1 LKTAILIIGYNR
13 PNLFKQV
20 VTSVKNNNSDYRK
33 YISLDNC
40 GDDSIIKK
48 HIDICRDNFPTF
60 SFELRNNRV
69 RQDIHI
75 FKSLK
80 TVFEQGYDR
89 VIYLEDDTLISDN
102 GIKLLDNILNWTD
115 SCLKNV
121 GMAQLWSNRT
131 FTIND
136 IIRDENVLAYTG
148 ENLWGAVI
156 KKECWFSCLPVIEK
170 YMEELDYK
178 DFTKIR
184 AMLARMDVNI
194 RGIPEFYRA
203 ELMKDYVMG
212 WDGFFHK
219 LYMSKG
225 WRRVSTVIPRC
236 INIGK
241 DGENSCQEAWNAL
254 GYGRVKLY
262 QDIVIPTEFKF
273 INEEY

>member
-1 LKTAILIIGYNR
+1 MKTAILIIGYNR
-13 PNLFKQV
+13 PDLFKQV
-20 VTSVKNNNSDYRK
+20 VTSVKNNNSDYPK

-48 HIDICRDNFPTF
+48 HIDICRENFPTF
-60 SFELRNNRV
+60 SFELRNKRF

-75 FKSLK
+75 FQSLK
-80 TVFEQGYDR
+80 TVFDMGYDR

-121 GMAQLWSNRT
+121 GMAQLWSNRV
-131 FTIND
+131 FTDDD
-136 IIRDENVLAYTG
+136 IIKDENVLAYTG
-148 ENLWGAVI
+148 ENLWGAII

-184 AMLARMDVNI
+184 AMLANMDVNI
-194 RGIPEFYRA
+194 RGIPESYKN
-203 ELMKDYVMG
+203 ELMKDFVLG

-225 WRRVSTVIPRC
+225 WRRVSTMIPRC

-241 DGENSCQEAWNAL
+241 DGQNSCEEAWNAL
-254 GYGRVKLY
+254 GYGKVKLY
-262 QDIVIPTEFKF
+262 QDVNIPTEFKF